1 MKVYLP
7 IIAIA
12 LAAIA
17 LSLTGTVIA
26 APAAGSAEGAGVAQ
40 SSRLE
45 HENLL
50 REFAQGLGVDLSGR
64 LPVAAKSRRGTIA
77 QDQR

>member
-26 APAAGSAEGAGVAQ
+26 APAGSAEGAGVAQ